1 MLYKINTHYNT
12 CAHIYIHTCVQDIRT
27 SHVRHNNTV
36 RQCDNV
42 LVMSIMHSS
51 LMDGGNKQEER
62 GRETGDRERVKR
74 RGCVY
79 QPVTMITTMSGMV
92 CLACDM
98 LAQGGSCSRHL
109 FFLVFEGGDGL
120 S

>member
-1 MLYKINTHYNT
+1 M
-12 CAHIYIHTCVQDIRT
+12 
-27 SHVRHNNTV
+27 
-36 RQCDNV
+36 
-42 LVMSIMHSS
+42 
-51 LMDGGNKQEER
+51 
-62 GRETGDRERVKR
+62 
-74 RGCVY
+74 Y

-98 LAQGGSCSRHL
+98 LAQGGSCSRHR

>member
-1 MLYKINTHYNT
+1 M
-12 CAHIYIHTCVQDIRT
+12 
-27 SHVRHNNTV
+27 
-36 RQCDNV
+36 
-42 LVMSIMHSS
+42 
-51 LMDGGNKQEER
+51 
-62 GRETGDRERVKR
+62 
-74 RGCVY
+74 Y

-98 LAQGGSCSRHL
+98 LVQGGYCSRHL

>member
-1 MLYKINTHYNT
+1 M
-12 CAHIYIHTCVQDIRT
+12 
-27 SHVRHNNTV
+27 
-36 RQCDNV
+36 
-42 LVMSIMHSS
+42 
-51 LMDGGNKQEER
+51 
-62 GRETGDRERVKR
+62 
-74 RGCVY
+74 Y

-98 LAQGGSCSRHL
+98 PAQGGSCSRHR